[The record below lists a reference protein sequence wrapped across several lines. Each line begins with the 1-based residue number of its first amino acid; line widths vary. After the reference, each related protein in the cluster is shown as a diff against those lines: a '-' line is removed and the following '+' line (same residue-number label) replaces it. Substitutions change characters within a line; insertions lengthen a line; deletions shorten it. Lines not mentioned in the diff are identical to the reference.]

1 MSKNLK
7 VMNLTEDNFKEFG
20 SVISIKNR
28 KPDDED
34 QKFGWYEKLGFFKET
49 PNISLN
55 ILKAKKRKFE
65 IDKLEYHKETPE
77 AMIPMGGESVV
88 VVVAPEGDL
97 DESKIKAFYIN
108 KNEGVMLDKG
118 VRHFIPYPLEVDTEC
133 LIVFK
138 HGTGADDLIYEQLSR
153 VYKIEL

>member
-1 MSKNLK
+1 
-7 VMNLTEDNFKEFG
+7 
-20 SVISIKNR
+20 
-28 KPDDED
+28 
-34 QKFGWYEKLGFFKET
+34 
-49 PNISLN
+49 
-55 ILKAKKRKFE
+55 
-65 IDKLEYHKETPE
+65 
-77 AMIPMGGESVV
+77 MGGESVV

-108 KNEGVMLDKG
+108 KNEEVMLDKG

-138 HGTGADDLIYEQLSR
+138 LGTGADDLIYEQLSG